1 MTNPKDMAQHGSA
14 KDGDAAPES
23 EGHTPTPWHTG
34 GIFNPGTPDEHVTIW
49 SEPPAGCQS
58 GDEVAQ
64 YLTQQ
69 DAAFIVRACNS
80 HDALVAA
87 LTRVQALSKPG
98 QQLDIHGAIDVIC
111 EIWNVASAALSQ
123 ATDETGR
130 E

>member
-1 MTNPKDMAQHGSA
+1 MANDTSG
-14 KDGDAAPES
+14 
-23 EGHTPTPWHTG
+23 EGAHTPTPWQCDCGPYARQPRIYSVSLNNRLYKLIAEVGNAEAPLTAQ
-34 GIFNPGTPDEHVTIW
+34 DEW
-49 SEPPAGCQS
+49 EAN
-58 GDEVAQ
+58 
-64 YLTQQ
+64 
-69 DAAFIVRACNS
+69 AAFIVRACNS

-111 EIWNVASAALSQ
+111 EIWNVASAALSK